1 MSGLFVSGAH
11 SQGFGA
17 SAERGYLFVFL
28 GGFARISLFMRL
40 WARGAAEEMVRT
52 ERLEHSDTRS

>member
-28 GGFARISLFMRL
+28 GGDLP
-40 WARGAAEEMVRT
+40 E
-52 ERLEHSDTRS
+52 